1 MLSRRDLSGILY
13 TVWWRTSASSCIT
26 VGTVAA
32 ACVTI
37 ACSCC
42 SASALGLDA
51 KKRTTASRTHSAS
64 DAIVGRETVADK
76 GSAPGA
82 SARDGVR
89 VSLRKKCLGGNTDL
103 GSSLTVYFTKCV
115 CVVSN

>member
-1 MLSRRDLSGILY
+1 MAYCMLSRRDLSGILY

-64 DAIVGRETVADK
+64 EAIV
-76 GSAPGA
+76 
-82 SARDGVR
+82 
-89 VSLRKKCLGGNTDL
+89 
-103 GSSLTVYFTKCV
+103 
-115 CVVSN
+115 

>member
-1 MLSRRDLSGILY
+1 MAYCMLYRRDLSGILY
-13 TVWWRTSASSCIT
+13 TVWRTSASSCIT

-32 ACVTI
+32 ACVMI

-51 KKRTTASRTHSAS
+51 KKRTTESRTHSAS

-82 SARDGVR
+82 SVRDEPR
-89 VSLRKKCLGGNTDL
+89 VSAKL
-103 GSSLTVYFTKCV
+103 V
-115 CVVSN
+115 

>member
-1 MLSRRDLSGILY
+1 MAYCMLSRRDLSGILY
-13 TVWWRTSASSCIT
+13 TVWRTSASSCIT

-32 ACVTI
+32 ACVMI

-64 DAIVGRETVADK
+64 SHHARSMVAIVGRETVADK
-76 GSAPGA
+76 GGER
-82 SARDGVR
+82 ARLCESIV
-89 VSLRKKCLGGNTDL
+89 GG
-103 GSSLTVYFTKCV
+103 
-115 CVVSN
+115 

>member
-1 MLSRRDLSGILY
+1 MAYCMLSRRDLSGILY
-13 TVWWRTSASSCIT
+13 TVWRTSASSCIT

-32 ACVTI
+32 ACVMI

-64 DAIVGRETVADK
+64 EAIVGRETVADRK
-76 GSAPGA
+76 RSGA
-82 SARDGVR
+82 STRATSPFQR
-89 VSLRKKCLGGNTDL
+89 VNADPVTCNI
-103 GSSLTVYFTKCV
+103 TKCV
-115 CVVSN
+115 CVMSN

>member
-1 MLSRRDLSGILY
+1 MAYCMLYRRDLSGILY
-13 TVWWRTSASSCIT
+13 TVWRTSASSCIT

-64 DAIVGRETVADK
+64 EAIVGRETVADRK
-76 GSAPGA
+76 RCGA
-82 SARDGVR
+82 STSVTRCVR
-89 VSLRKKCLGGNTDL
+89 FSGLTRTPSAVSHI
-103 GSSLTVYFTKCV
+103 TKCV
-115 CVVSN
+115 CVMSN